1 MARLQEDKDR
11 IEKFDAKEAV
21 KRVYNNDFEEVQ
33 RLAELIGIDTAA
45 SLEKFMQREAL
56 IDEEPLD
63 TLRRYI
69 LATFS
74 DND

>member
-1 MARLQEDKDR
+1 MDRLQEDKDR